1 MVGSS
6 SSPGTCRAPNGN
18 CTGDSREAERIYDKT
33 RMNGLMDTVDVVLT
47 KDTFAALASDTRLRM
62 LKDLNVRR
70 MTIAEL
76 ADDLDLAKSTVHHHL
91 HILVEAGVVAV
102 EDDGHA
108 WIYYALTPEGRALL
122 DPRKGVRIRVIL
134 ATALAMLVGGIGA
147 LAKFLAASL
156 TGEPTEI
163 PVMGGGGPPVQVTP
177 LWGLLFLGIALTL
190 TGSVLM
196 AYAYVRR
203 REHRMTD
210 EDTS

>member
-1 MVGSS
+1 
-6 SSPGTCRAPNGN
+6 
-18 CTGDSREAERIYDKT
+18 
-33 RMNGLMDTVDVVLT
+33 MNGLMDTVDVVLT

-76 ADDLDLAKSTVHHHL
+76 ADELDLAKSTVHHHL
-91 HILVEAGVVAV
+91 HILVDAGVVAV

-122 DPRKGVRIRVIL
+122 DPRKNLRIRVIL

-147 LAKFLAASL
+147 LAKFLAASFA
-156 TGEPTEI
+156 GEPTEI
-163 PVMGGGGPPVQVTP
+163 PVMGGGGPPVQETP
-177 LWGLLFLGIALTL
+177 LWGLLILGIALTL

-203 REHRMTD
+203 EHRMTD